1 MKLAKLSGSEKQI
14 AWAERIRK
22 DRLTVWQESDPEEFE
37 VVKMELL
44 QQDSSAW
51 WITYR
56 DRSLEEVIKHIT
68 YGVKWQALK
77 EKKTP
82 GKKAASSPTQ
92 RDALSVPMNPMTAT
106 TGADCIRIET
116 PTGFQLIGPTKN
128 ILTGEVVEDDSL
140 PF

>member
-68 YGVKWQALK
+68 YGVKWQSLK
-77 EKKTP
+77 DKKTP
-82 GKKAASSPTQ
+82 AKKDAPRSCLGDAPSVRMVPT
-92 RDALSVPMNPMTAT
+92 R
-106 TGADCIRIET
+106 GADCTRIET
-116 PTGFQLIGPTKN
+116 ASGFQLIGPTKD
-128 ILTGEVVEDDSL
+128 IVTGEVVEDDSL